1 MFSDYVAIGWKLCA
15 IEKGNKG
22 PLYSSWNEHP
32 MPDDTVELLDGAGLL
47 HALSGT
53 CAIDLDDTELA
64 RPWLAERGVDMDALL
79 AADDAVKIMSGRHN
93 RAKLIYRI
101 GSPMR
106 TIMLAKHGIELR
118 CATAEGKSVQDALP
132 PTVHPVTKK
141 PYYWE
146 CGIVGDW
153 RSLPTIPA
161 ALLAAWR
168 AEVGNPV
175 TVAAPPTGSAD
186 VDRLRALLARHDPNG
201 PYDLWLKAGMALH
214 HATSGS
220 SIGLAVWDEWSR
232 KGTGKC
238 TDGTPKYKGV
248 ADLRPHWVSF
258 SSGSGKRVVTTAS
271 LETEQPATADEFPEG
286 TDVPSDP
293 LIESSGL
300 VVKRQPRMPAALDR
314 DKSGEPRSNAANA
327 MKVLTAWIHDGTL
340 PLAYDEFLGRST
352 LAGNTLTDA
361 DSERIWV
368 MLQSKS
374 GKLSTVS
381 YDTTCH
387 AINAAAQANVVNCVK
402 DWLVALEWDG
412 RPRLATWIVDAFG
425 SRQPPAYI
433 AAVGRNWLV
442 SMVARAFEAGAFVK
456 SAIILESAQ
465 DVGKSS
471 AFRALMPQRRWFAEM
486 LADSSTKDCEQQLRG
501 LWLGEFAEGWFLK
514 RTDVG
519 RLKQFIA
526 NDIDRY
532 RVTYGRNEQEHPR
545 RCVFVVSLN
554 PEHDIGYLKDQTG
567 NCRFF
572 PVKCTKI
579 DIDYIKA
586 TRDQLFAEAVA
597 EYRVSPRW
605 WDWPEAE
612 ALAEQEAR
620 RVREPLADYIGDIPA
635 DYELK
640 DKRGRRFITTKIVFE
655 HLRSS
660 AHLDPTEF
668 NEKRI
673 ANALSDCGY
682 TCGEQIM
689 VDLKRYRPWYVPD
702 GAPVETDIAV
712 DPLLL

>member
-1 MFSDYVAIGWKLCA
+1 MNDFEAKGAHMFAEYVAHGWAICGIDKLQ
-15 IEKGNKG
+15 KG
-22 PLYSSWNEHP
+22 PRY
-32 MPDDTVELLDGAGLL
+32 PDWQNKPIALDAADGLDGAGLL
-47 HALSGT
+47 HSLSGSM
-53 CAIDLDDTELA
+53 ALDVDDTTAA
-64 RPWLAERGVDMDALL
+64 REWLAERGVDLDALL
-79 AADDAVKIMSGRHN
+79 AADDAVQIVSGKYN
-93 RAKLIYRI
+93 RAKLLYALAK
-101 GSPMR
+101 PMR
-106 TIMLAKHGIELR
+106 TVQPTGSGLELR
-118 CATAEGKSVQDALP
+118 CATASGTSCQDVLP
-132 PTVHPVTKK
+132 PSLHPDTKK
-141 PYYWE
+141 PYEWKF
-146 CGIVGDW
+146 GILGGW
-153 RSLPTIPA
+153 KTLPPIPA
-161 ALLAAWR
+161 ALLQAWR
-168 AEVGNPV
+168 ELAEPLAPA
-175 TVAAPPTGSAD
+175 TVVAPPSAPG
-186 VDRLRALLARHDPNG
+186 VDKLRALLVKYSPDA
-201 PYDLWLKAGMALH
+201 PYPEWLKIGMALH
-214 HATSGS
+214 HAGNGSPTS
-220 SIGLAVWDEWSR
+220 LAVWNEFSA
-232 KGTGKC
+232 KGK
-238 TDGTPKYKGV
+238 KYKGIS
-248 ADLRPHWVSF
+248 DLRAHWVSF
-258 SSGSGKRVVTTAS
+258 GPAPGKRLVTIAS
-271 LETEQPATADEFPEG
+271 LETEQAATADEFPEG
-286 TDVPSDP
+286 DAPV
-293 LIESSGL
+293 IESSGL
-300 VVKRQPRMPAALDR
+300 AKRGPRAPMALDQDR
-314 DKSGEPRSNAANA
+314 SGEPRSNAANA
-327 MKVLTAWIHDGTL
+327 MKVLTAWIHDGSL
-340 PLAYDEFLGRST
+340 PLAYDEFLGRAT

-368 MLQSKS
+368 MLQSKA
-374 GKLSTVS
+374 GKLPTVS

-387 AINAAAQANVVNCVK
+387 AVNAAAQSNIVNCVK

-412 RPRLATWIVDAFG
+412 KPRLATWIVDAFG

-620 RVREPLADYIGDIPA
+620 KVREPLADYIGDIPA

-640 DKRGRRFITTKIVFE
+640 DKHGRRFITTKIVFE

-673 ANALSDCGY
+673 SNALADCGY
-682 TCGEQIM
+682 RCGDQIM
-689 VDLKRYRPWYVPD
+689 LAGRRHRPWYVPD
-702 GAPVETDIAV
+702 GAPAEITLDV
-712 DPLLL
+712 DPLLM